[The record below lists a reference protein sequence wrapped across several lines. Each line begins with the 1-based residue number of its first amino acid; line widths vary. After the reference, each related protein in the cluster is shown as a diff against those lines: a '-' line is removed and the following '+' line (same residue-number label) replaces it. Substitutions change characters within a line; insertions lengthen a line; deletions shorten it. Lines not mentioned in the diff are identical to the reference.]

1 MADDASGTDGD
12 DDGHEEASPTESDV
26 QSADDERGQRED
38 SWGRTDRDGQMDRD
52 DRAAHDD
59 RADRDGRIRAT
70 DTENVAHDENHDDG
84 YRIPLDLSGADDET
98 DDADTDDSYA
108 PEPSSTPIEPGDPAL
123 ENVLFVFLGA
133 VVMILVIFRTI
144 SIPF

>member
-12 DDGHEEASPTESDV
+12 DDGHEEASPTGSDV

-38 SWGRTDRDGQMDRD
+38 SLGRT
-52 DRAAHDD
+52 
-59 RADRDGRIRAT
+59 DRDGRIRAT
-70 DTENVAHDENHDDG
+70 DTENVAHDENRDDG
-84 YRIPLDLSGADDET
+84 YRIPLDLSGSDDET
-98 DDADTDDSYA
+98 DDAGTDDSYA